1 MELTEDVKVMTTAM
15 EAGLWGLVV
24 KCMTEGEGQ
33 GAALALLENVRAGR
47 GEVDVQVSLD
57 KQGVR
62 YVARY
67 LSQGGASPLFTVNI
81 GYPPAG
87 GGAKGVH

>member
-1 MELTEDVKVMTTAM
+1 MEIDEGVKAMTTAM

-33 GAALALLENVRAGR
+33 GAALALLENVRSGR
-47 GEVDVQVSLD
+47 GAVDVQVSLASD
-57 KQGVR
+57 GVT

-67 LSQGGASPLFTVNI
+67 LSQGAASPLFTVNI
-81 GYPPAG
+81 AYPPAA
-87 GGAKGVH
+87 GGAEVVH

>member
-1 MELTEDVKVMTTAM
+1 MELTEEMAVLTTAM

-47 GEVDVQVSLD
+47 GAVDVQVSLASG
-57 KQGVR
+57 GVT

-81 GYPPAG
+81 AYPPAG